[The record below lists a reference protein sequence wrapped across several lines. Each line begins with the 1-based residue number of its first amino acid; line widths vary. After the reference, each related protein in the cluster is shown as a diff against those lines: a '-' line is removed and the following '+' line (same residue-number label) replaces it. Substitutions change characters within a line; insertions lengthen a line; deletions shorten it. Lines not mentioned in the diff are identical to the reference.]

1 MEAGFP
7 SKLFLP
13 PEGGKTGIFPWML
26 AGIPVGFLF
35 LLASTLD
42 MRWFLVLLVGA
53 GIALVSLFFQ
63 DKKLFYLIL
72 YSATISMGLVL
83 HLGLKP
89 SSIYRSTHA
98 FLVSLCHIPLLAVIA
113 LHLLHA
119 YRDGRPVF
127 KTRAALAVATL
138 LFVACTLSVVFSD
151 FTPYGV
157 LDLFALATSLL
168 VFLGTANVI
177 IDKRELKAV
186 ITVLVV
192 SVSVQ
197 GILAVAQYLSNST
210 LGLELF
216 GAPRILE
223 SYAGLAKVSRSGG
236 TMGHPNSL
244 ALYMDLYLP
253 LSVSL
258 FLCPSL
264 RRKRFLMGLAVLL
277 GLVGLASTLSRG
289 GLLAIGFSLIAI
301 LMLHWRRHIGLLR
314 STFVLLVMVVFAGV
328 VILSTP
334 NPIQKRF
341 STYDYGTGYGRYS
354 LAGVAVNVIKEN
366 PVLGVGLNA
375 FTEAAR
381 LLDDTPERIVTLWN
395 APVHNLLLFVAG
407 ETGLLGLFSFLVL
420 VGMVLFSLRGP
431 LSSQDPLI
439 AHASLGVLMGFTAF
453 LIHCLVDYI
462 HWTHFNPFWFLAG
475 FALSLGRVARSSPS
489 E

>member
-13 PEGGKTGIFPWML
+13 PKGGKTSIFPWML
-26 AGIPVGFLF
+26 AGVPVGFLF
-35 LLASTLD
+35 LLAGSLEV
-42 MRWFLVLLVGA
+42 RWFLVILVGA
-53 GIALVSLFFQ
+53 CFALVSLFFE
-63 DKKLFYLIL
+63 DKKLFYLVL
-72 YSATISMGLVL
+72 FCASISMGLVL
-83 HLGLKP
+83 HVGFKP
-89 SSIYRSTHA
+89 SSVYRSTHA
-98 FLVSLCHIPLLAVIA
+98 FLVSLCHIPLLATMA
-113 LHLLHA
+113 LHMFRS
-119 YRDGRPVF
+119 YRDGAPVF
-127 KTRAALAVATL
+127 TTRAALVAATF

-177 IDKRELKAV
+177 TDKRELKAV

-197 GILAVAQYLSNST
+197 GILAAAQYLSSST
-210 LGLELF
+210 LGLEFL

-223 SYAGLAKVSRSGG
+223 SYAGLSRVSRSGG
-236 TMGHPNSL
+236 TLGHPNSL

-253 LSVSL
+253 LCFSL
-258 FLCPSL
+258 FLCPAL
-264 RRKRFLMGLAVLL
+264 RTKRLLLGFGVFL

-289 GLLAIGFSLIAI
+289 GLLASGFALISI
-301 LMLHWRRHIGLLR
+301 LILHWRRRIGLLR
-314 STFVLLVMVVFAGV
+314 SAFALLVVVVLAGV

-334 NPIQKRF
+334 NPIQQRF
-341 STYDYGTGYGRYS
+341 SKYDYGTGYGRYS
-354 LAGVAVNVIKEN
+354 LAGVAVNVIREN

-431 LSSQDPLI
+431 ISSQDPLI
-439 AHASLGVLMGFTAF
+439 AHSSLGVLMGFTAF
-453 LIHCLVDYI
+453 FIHCLVDYI

-475 FALSLGRVARSSPS
+475 FALSLSRIARSSPAG
-489 E
+489 